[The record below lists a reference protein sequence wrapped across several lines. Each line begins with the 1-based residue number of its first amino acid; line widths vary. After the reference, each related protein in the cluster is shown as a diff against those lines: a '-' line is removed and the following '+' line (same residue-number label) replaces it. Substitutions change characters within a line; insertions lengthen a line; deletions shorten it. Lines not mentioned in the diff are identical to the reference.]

1 MSKTKENKVWLVVP
15 ILGYDKDGNASAF
28 GYPEA
33 VVTSRKKARGI
44 KDTLDS
50 LDNIP
55 TGAPERR
62 AVLSQTLRGW

>member
-15 ILGYDKDGNASAF
+15 ILGYDEDGNAATF

-50 LDNIP
+50 LDNVP